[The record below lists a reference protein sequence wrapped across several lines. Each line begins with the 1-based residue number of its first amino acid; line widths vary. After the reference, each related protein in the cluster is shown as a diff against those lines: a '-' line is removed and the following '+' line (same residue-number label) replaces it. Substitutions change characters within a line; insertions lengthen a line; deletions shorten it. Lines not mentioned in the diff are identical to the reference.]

1 MMDEYKNGTFDPSV
15 TAGAVPAPLSKAL
28 GHASHGPSPMAAK
41 GGLTGSLLEEDGKRV
56 EYTMTAKIELTLV
69 GVANDTPETEEK
81 IRKFWSGYVYAIAD
95 EANVLLPLDNLNVT
109 EVKLFAREVP
119 V

>member
-1 MMDEYKNGTFDPSV
+1 MMNEYKNGTFDHSV
-15 TAGAVPAPLSKAL
+15 TAGAVPDP
-28 GHASHGPSPMAAK
+28 
-41 GGLTGSLLEEDGKRV
+41 LLEEDGKRV

-109 EVKLFAREVP
+109 EVKIFAREVP

>member
-1 MMDEYKNGTFDPSV
+1 MMDEHKNGTVDTSV
-15 TAGAVPAPLSKAL
+15 TVNAEEGTLSR
-28 GHASHGPSPMAAK
+28 
-41 GGLTGSLLEEDGKRV
+41 GGLLEEAGKRV

-95 EANVLLPLDNLNVT
+95 EADILLPLDNLNVT
-109 EVKLFAREVP
+109 EVKIFAREVTP
-119 V
+119 

>member
-15 TAGAVPAPLSKAL
+15 TADAVPAPLSK
-28 GHASHGPSPMAAK
+28 
-41 GGLTGSLLEEDGKRV
+41 GSLLEEDGKRV

-109 EVKLFAREVP
+109 EVKIFAREVP

>member
-1 MMDEYKNGTFDPSV
+1 MMDEYKNGMFDPSV
-15 TAGAVPAPLSKAL
+15 TADAVPA
-28 GHASHGPSPMAAK
+28 
-41 GGLTGSLLEEDGKRV
+41 SLLEEDGKRV

-109 EVKLFAREVP
+109 EVKIFAREVP

>member
-1 MMDEYKNGTFDPSV
+1 MMDEYKNGQIDTSITVDTETGS
-15 TAGAVPAPLSKAL
+15 LSR
-28 GHASHGPSPMAAK
+28 
-41 GGLTGSLLEEDGKRV
+41 GSLLEEDGRRV

-109 EVKLFAREVP
+109 EVKIFAREVP

>member
-1 MMDEYKNGTFDPSV
+1 MMEFEKNGTFDPSV
-15 TAGAVPAPLSKAL
+15 TADAVPAP
-28 GHASHGPSPMAAK
+28 
-41 GGLTGSLLEEDGKRV
+41 LLEEDGKRV

-109 EVKLFAREVP
+109 EVKIFAREVP